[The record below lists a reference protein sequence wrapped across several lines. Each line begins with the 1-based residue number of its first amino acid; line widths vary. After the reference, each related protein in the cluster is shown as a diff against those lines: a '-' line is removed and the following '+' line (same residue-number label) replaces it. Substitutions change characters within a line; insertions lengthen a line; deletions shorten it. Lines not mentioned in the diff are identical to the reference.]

1 MSLKYLSLEIRILA
15 NQIYKRLMM
24 DGAPLPSMHQCFI
37 LQYVVS
43 NPNKNISQKEIE
55 ELFSIRRS
63 TANHML
69 QLLEKDDYIK
79 RETSS
84 DDARVKIIKA
94 TQKGIEASKYSDKCI
109 KELEDRLCQGISHS
123 EIDNFRS
130 TMRKLW
136 NNIDCH

>member
-1 MSLKYLSLEIRILA
+1 MSLNYLSLEIRILA

-43 NPNKNISQKEIE
+43 NPNKKISQREIE

-79 RETSS
+79 RETSEE
-84 DDARVKIIKA
+84 DARIKIIKA
-94 TQKGIEASKYSDKCI
+94 TQKGIEASKYSDECI
-109 KELEDRLCQGISHS
+109 KKLEDRLCQGISEE
-123 EIDNFRS
+123 EIDTFRS
-130 TMRKLW
+130 IMRKLW
-136 NNIDCH
+136 YNIE